1 MTWVRIDDQLHSH
14 PKIRH
19 AWRIEQASLG
29 LHLLALS
36 YASCHLTD
44 GTITQDFVDD
54 QLPIKAK
61 RARAIAALEAAGLWE
76 RNGDGWTIHDYLD
89 YNQSRA
95 QTVARRQADAA
106 RKRGG
111 R

>member
-19 AWRIEQASLG
+19 AWRLEPAALG

-44 GTITQDFVDD
+44 GTVSEDFVND
-54 QLPIKAK
+54 QLPV
-61 RARAIAALEAAGLWE
+61 RARRAKAVEALEGAGLWE
-76 RNGDGWTIHDYLD
+76 RNGTGWTIHDYLD
-89 YNQSRA
+89 YNESRA
-95 QTVARRQADAA
+95 RTLARRQADAA